1 MKNIN
6 VIAMAGSGKRFV
18 NKGFKIIK
26 PLILFRKKPII
37 FYSVKS
43 LPFSKK
49 KIFICRKIHFKNFEL
64 NKVFK
69 KYFKNFKFIQL
80 IKENSGQAVTCYQAV
95 NHIPSDY
102 SVTFGSCD
110 YDYKFNKR
118 KFRNL
123 IKKFD
128 LIVFVTRPDKDML
141 RNPNQYGWVKK
152 AKENHIEKIS
162 CKNKVSSKPKN
173 DFVIIGSFS
182 FKDKKIFIKSFKL
195 TIRKKQKINNEYYM
209 DVVAKNALLLGYK
222 VGYVNVYNYKN
233 FGTPH
238 ALKSYK

>member
-6 VIAMAGSGKRFV
+6 VIAMAGSGKRFAT
-18 NKGFKIIK
+18 KGFKTIK

-37 FYSVKS
+37 LYSVRS

-49 KIFICRKIHFKNFEL
+49 KVFICRNTHFKTFKL

-69 KYFKNFKFIQL
+69 KYFRNFKFIRL
-80 IKENSGQAVTCYQAV
+80 FKENSGQAVTCYQAI
-95 NHIPSDY
+95 NHIPLGY

-110 YDYKFNKR
+110 YDYKFNKK
-118 KFRNL
+118 KFGNF

-128 LIVFVTRPDKDML
+128 LIVFVTRPDKNML

-152 AKENHIEKIS
+152 AKENQIEKIS
-162 CKNKVSSKPKN
+162 CKKKVSLEPKK
-173 DFVIIGSFS
+173 DFVILGAFS
-182 FKDKKIFIKSFKL
+182 FKNKKVFVKSFKFM
-195 TIRKKQKINNEYYM
+195 IRKKQKINNEYYM

-222 VGYVNVYNYKN
+222 VGYINVSNYKN
-233 FGTPH
+233 FGTPN
-238 ALKSYK
+238 ALKSYE